1 MPRFP
6 LYSSRGLPGGQYHL
20 SGSPST
26 VLLYAGVVT
35 ESLSEDYPEGPA
47 VRGFLHRP
55 AVPTGAALVLCHGAG
70 GNCRAPLL
78 VALGDAFCNAGIT
91 VLRFDLP
98 YRQKR
103 PFGPPSPGSASTDRE
118 GIRRAA
124 AALKKLAP
132 GRMFLGGL
140 SYGGRQT
147 TLLAAED
154 PGIADGLLLLS
165 YPLHPPGRPEQ
176 LRTAHLPNLK
186 APLLFVHGSSDPFGA
201 IEEMNAALKLVPAP
215 ASLIVVEGAGHDLGY
230 GRKSSARSPVEVPQK
245 VLDAFRSFFQLQ
257 PPTQTA

>member
-1 MPRFP
+1 MTEPFTEEGAQ
-6 LYSSRGLPGGQYHL
+6 GL
-20 SGSPST
+20 S
-26 VLLYAGVVT
+26 
-35 ESLSEDYPEGPA
+35 

-55 AVPTGAALVLCHGAG
+55 AAPARAGLALCHGAG

-78 VALGDAFCNAGIT
+78 VALAEAFCDAGLT

-98 YRQKR
+98 YRQAKR
-103 PFGPPSPGSASTDRE
+103 FGPPSPGAAATDRE

-124 AALKKLAP
+124 AEVQKLAP

-147 TLLAAED
+147 TLLGAED
-154 PGIADGLLLLS
+154 STVADGLLLLS

-186 APLLFVHGSSDPFGA
+186 TPALFVHGTKDPFGA
-201 IEEMNAALKLVPAP
+201 IEEMQAAILLIPAATSLLVR
-215 ASLIVVEGAGHDLGY
+215 EGVGHDLGY
-230 GRKSSARSPVEVPQK
+230 GRKSSAPSSLPQTL
-245 VLDAFRSFFQLQ
+245 LDAFRSFFHI
-257 PPTQTA
+257 P